1 MHFLYIIYSKQSHRF
16 YIGETQNV
24 EKRVLMHNQHVFK
37 KAYTTS
43 AEDWQLKLSFECES
57 KEEASYLERFIKRM
71 KSRVFIE
78 KIIRDPT
85 VLKEILNKK

>member
-1 MHFLYIIYSKQSHRF
+1 MHFLYIIYSKQSNRF

-37 KAYTTS
+37 NAFTTS
-43 AEDWQLKLSFECES
+43 AKDWQLKLSFECES
-57 KEEASYLERFIKRM
+57 KEEASCLERFIKRM

-78 KIIRDPT
+78 KIIQNPT
-85 VLKEILNKK
+85 LLKEILNKK